1 MIGQTISHYIIIEKL
16 GGGGQGVV
24 YKARDMRLGRF
35 VALKFLPGD
44 LAHDQQVL
52 ERFQREARAA
62 SALNHPNICTIYDID
77 LEGGRAFIAM
87 EFLDG
92 MTLKHRIDGHP
103 MEPELLLKLAIDI
116 ADALEAAHQAGIVHR
131 DIKPANIFVTKRGHA
146 KILDFGLAKVSFAD
160 APLQALGANADET
173 VTVQDEQLSRPGAM
187 VGTVAYMSPE
197 QVRAKELDART
208 DLFSFGAVL
217 YEMATGKAPFQ
228 GESSGVIC
236 SEVLTKNPQPPS
248 QLNPNVSAQLEY
260 IIHRGLEKELH
271 LRYQHAADMREDLQ
285 RLKQDT
291 DSGSHHSSAVARG
304 APPTKGRL
312 RWLAT
317 AAVVI
322 LAVVV
327 AGGLYWRSHNRPKL
341 TDKDTIVLADFTNS
355 TSDPVFNSALN
366 TALRVELEQTP
377 FLNLLAPDK
386 VRGTLKALN
395 RPENDRL
402 TPERARE
409 VCLHTNSKAL
419 VAGSIADAGNRYS
432 IGLEAVDCQ
441 TGKTFATTQMETA
454 SRDEVV
460 KTLGIVGAE
469 LRSKLGEPRASLQQ
483 FNQPLEQATTSSL
496 EALQAFTDGQEQ
508 KRQRGDTT
516 ALPFFKR
523 SVELDPNYA
532 QAYASLGQGYRNL
545 GETQLAAESL
555 AKAYGLRGRTSQHQR
570 FYVDG
575 TYFWIATGDLEKAI
589 QSFTEWTRTYPR
601 DPFGHVGLS
610 ATSMEIGQ
618 YEKAAAEAGESIRLM
633 PTAAAYFDLM
643 SSYLNLN
650 RLDEAKATFDQAQ
663 ALKIGS
669 RLLPIARY
677 RLAFVQDDKLTME
690 ELVKNGSTPLCVH
703 SHAEAFHGRF
713 NKARELADRGI
724 ELSSRPGSLETA
736 AECRTDQALLEVEI
750 GNTGKAEAQA
760 REALALSAARDTRT
774 AAALALARAG
784 DLVQAEKLSQELGQ
798 QYPQAT
804 IMQNYS
810 LPTIR
815 AAIEL
820 QRNNPS
826 KAIDILAV
834 TARYEL
840 GFGAFSCLYPA
851 YVRGEAYLKTGQGQ
865 LAAVEFQKVIDHPGI
880 VNNFITGALAH
891 LQLGRAQAM
900 MGDKEAA
907 RKSYQDFLTLWKDAD
922 PDIPILKQAKAE
934 YAGLR

>member
-1 MIGQTISHYIIIEKL
+1 MIGQTISHYIIIEQI

-24 YKARDMRLGRF
+24 YKARDTRLGRF

-44 LAHDQQVL
+44 LAQDPQVL

-160 APLQALGANADET
+160 GLLQALGANSDET
-173 VTVQDEQLSRPGAM
+173 VTVRDEQLSRAGAM

-197 QVRAKELDART
+197 QVRTKELDART

-217 YEMATGKAPFQ
+217 YEMATGEAAFR

-236 SEVLTKNPQPPS
+236 SEVLNKNPQPPS
-248 QLNPNVSAQLEY
+248 QLNPKVSAQLED
-260 IIHRGLEKELH
+260 IIHKALEKELH
-271 LRYQHAADMREDLQ
+271 LRYQHAADMREDLH

-291 DSGSHHSSAVARG
+291 DSGSHHSSAVPRRV
-304 APPTKGRL
+304 PRTKGRP
-312 RWLAT
+312 WWVAI

-322 LAVVV
+322 LAAVV
-327 AGGLYWRSHNRPKL
+327 AGYFVFRRPDKL
-341 TDKDTIVLADFTNS
+341 TDKDSIVLADFANS
-355 TSDPVFNSALN
+355 TGEPVFDDALN
-366 TALRVELEQTP
+366 PALVVEFRQTP
-377 FLNLLAPDK
+377 FLNVLGPDK
-386 VRGTLKALN
+386 VRGTLKLLDHS
-395 RPENDRL
+395 ENDSL
-402 TPERARE
+402 TPELARE
-409 VCLHTNSKAL
+409 VCLRTSSKAL
-419 VAGSIADAGNRYS
+419 IAGSIADVGNRYR
-432 IGLEAVDCQ
+432 IELKALDCQ
-441 TGKTFATTQMETA
+441 TRKTFATTQMETA
-454 SRDEVV
+454 SRDEIV
-460 KTLGIVGAE
+460 KTLGIAGAE
-469 LRSKLGEPRASLQQ
+469 LRGKLGEPKASLQQ
-483 FNQPLEQATTSSL
+483 FNQPLEQATSSSL

-508 KRQRGDTT
+508 KRQHGDTT

-523 SVELDPNYA
+523 AVELDPNYA

-545 GETQLAAESL
+545 GETQLAGQSL

-575 TYFWIATGDLEKAI
+575 AYFWLATGDLEKAI
-589 QSFTEWTRTYPR
+589 QSFMEWTRTYPR

-618 YEKAAAEAGESIRLM
+618 YERAATEAGESIRLM
-633 PTAAAYFDLM
+633 PMAAAYTDLM

-650 RLDEAKATFDQAQ
+650 RLDEAKATFAQAQ
-663 ALKIGS
+663 AVKIGS
-669 RLLPIARY
+669 KYLPLARY
-677 RLAFVQDDKLTME
+677 RLAFVQGDELTRK
-690 ELVKNGSTPLCVH
+690 ELVKNGEVPLCLQ
-703 SHAEAFHGRF
+703 SRTEAFYGRIK
-713 NKARELADRGI
+713 KARLLVGEGVQ
-724 ELSSRPGSLETA
+724 SFSRPEGHESA
-736 AECRTDQALLEVEI
+736 AECKTDQALLEAEI
-750 GNTGKAEAQA
+750 GNTNEARQQATEAQA
-760 REALALSAARDTRT
+760 LSTARDTRT
-774 AAALALARAG
+774 SSALALARSG
-784 DLVQAEKLSQELGQ
+784 DLVQAEKLSQQLSQ
-798 QYPQAT
+798 DYPQAT
-804 IMQNYS
+804 MMQNYT

-826 KAIDILAV
+826 KAIDILKV
-834 TARYEL
+834 TAPYEL
-840 GFGAFSCLYPA
+840 GFGSFSSLYPA

-865 LAAVEFQKVIDHPGI
+865 PAAVEFQKVIDHSGI
-880 VNNFITGALAH
+880 VNNFVTGALAH

-900 MGDKEAA
+900 MGDTAAA
-907 RKSYQDFLTLWKDAD
+907 RKSYQDFFALWKDAD
-922 PDIPILKQAKAE
+922 PDVPIFKQAKAE
-934 YAGLR
+934 YAALR

>member
-1 MIGQTISHYIIIEKL
+1 PTGQVVILSATQKL
-16 GGGGQGVV
+16 LRFGV
-24 YKARDMRLGRF
+24 YELN
-35 VALKFLPGD
+35 
-44 LAHDQQVL
+44 LATEEL
-52 ERFQREARAA
+52 RK
-62 SALNHPNICTIYDID
+62 
-77 LEGGRAFIAM
+77 
-87 EFLDG
+87 DG
-92 MTLKHRIDGHP
+92 IP
-103 MEPELLLKLAIDI
+103 LKLPPQPFRILTLLASR
-116 ADALEAAHQAGIVHR
+116 AGQLVTREEIERQIWGKETYVDFEHGLNQC
-131 DIKPANIFVTKRGHA
+131 IKQIRTVLN
-146 KILDFGLAKVSFAD
+146 DNAD
-160 APLQALGANADET
+160 APLYLETLPRRGYRFLAPVVSKTVHAPAPQVTESTSGIQSAIAPPPTPQAGDSAPTSGSSAPPD
-173 VTVQDEQLSRPGAM
+173 S
-187 VGTVAYMSPE
+187 
-197 QVRAKELDART
+197 
-208 DLFSFGAVL
+208 GAVVN
-217 YEMATGKAPFQ
+217 
-228 GESSGVIC
+228 GEP
-236 SEVLTKNPQPPS
+236 VLAVAPPS
-248 QLNPNVSAQLEY
+248 SAPVAVFAAPTPEPAPVREPG
-260 IIHRGLEKELH
+260 HR
-271 LRYQHAADMREDLQ
+271 
-285 RLKQDT
+285 
-291 DSGSHHSSAVARG
+291 VARS
-304 APPTKGRL
+304 RL
-312 RWLAT
+312 ARA
-317 AAVVI
+317 AAVV
-322 LAVVV
+322 AVLI
-327 AGGLYWRSHNRPKL
+327 AACLYWRL
-341 TDKDTIVLADFTNS
+341 TKASALTEKDSIVLADFTNS
-355 TSDPVFNSALN
+355 TSDPVFNGALN
-366 TALRVELEQTP
+366 TALRVELDQTP

-386 VRGTLKALN
+386 VRGTLKLLSHS
-395 RPENDRL
+395 ENDSL
-402 TPERARE
+402 TPELARE
-409 VCLHTNSKAL
+409 VCLRTSSKAL
-419 VAGSIADAGNRYS
+419 IAGSIADVGNRYR
-432 IGLEAVDCQ
+432 IELKALDCQ
-441 TGKTFATTQMETA
+441 TRKTFATTQMETA
-454 SRDEVV
+454 SRDEIV
-460 KTLGIVGAE
+460 KTLGIAGAE
-469 LRSKLGEPRASLQQ
+469 LRGKLGEPKASLQQ

-736 AECRTDQALLEVEI
+736 AECRTDKALLEVEI